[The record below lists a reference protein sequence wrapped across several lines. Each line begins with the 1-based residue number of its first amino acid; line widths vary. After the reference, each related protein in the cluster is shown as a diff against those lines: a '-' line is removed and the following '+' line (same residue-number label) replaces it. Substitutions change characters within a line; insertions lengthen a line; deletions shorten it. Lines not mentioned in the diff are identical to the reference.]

1 MARRRVAD
9 KAKGNILFLT
19 GASVVAFFVLVALFA
34 PFIATHDPAYIDF
47 KSVLLPPSSEYYFGT
62 DELGRDIFSRVV
74 YGTRISPFLSV
85 LVAVGIS
92 VIIGTV
98 LGLISGYFG
107 GFIDTVLMRFVDIM
121 LCFPSFF
128 LILAVIAFLNPS
140 VFNVM
145 AVIGLTS
152 WMGVTRLVRAEVMS
166 VRTRDYITA
175 ARVQGV
181 STAKIL
187 FKHIFPNVFT
197 PIFITATLGIAGA
210 ILTESA
216 LSFLGLGVQPPVPSW
231 GNILTAGKDNII
243 FCMVALLLPRHGDFL
258 SLSSATT
265 FWVKVCGTFST
276 RKNNTLNHRV
286 LKAQD
291 VPPPCE
297 RKPDQGGFLLIIRLH
312 KGIFKI

>member
-74 YGTRISPFLSV
+74 YGTRISLFV
-85 LVAVGIS
+85 GFVAVGIS

-243 FCMVALLLPRHGDFL
+243 FAWWLSFFPGMAIFITVLGYNLLGEGLRD
-258 SLSSATT
+258 
-265 FWVKVCGTFST
+265 
-276 RKNNTLNHRV
+276 V
-286 LKAQD
+286 LDPK
-291 VPPPCE
+291 E
-297 RKPDQGGFLLIIRLH
+297 
-312 KGIFKI
+312 

>member
-19 GASVVAFFVLVALFA
+19 GASVVAFFVLVAMFA

-74 YGTRISPFLSV
+74 YGTRISLFV
-85 LVAVGIS
+85 GFVAVGIS

-181 STAKIL
+181 STSKIL

-197 PIFITATLGIAGA
+197 PIFITATLGVAGA

-243 FCMVALLLPRHGDFL
+243 FAWWLSFFPGMAIFITVLGYNLLGEGLRD
-258 SLSSATT
+258 
-265 FWVKVCGTFST
+265 
-276 RKNNTLNHRV
+276 V
-286 LKAQD
+286 LDPK
-291 VPPPCE
+291 E
-297 RKPDQGGFLLIIRLH
+297 
-312 KGIFKI
+312 